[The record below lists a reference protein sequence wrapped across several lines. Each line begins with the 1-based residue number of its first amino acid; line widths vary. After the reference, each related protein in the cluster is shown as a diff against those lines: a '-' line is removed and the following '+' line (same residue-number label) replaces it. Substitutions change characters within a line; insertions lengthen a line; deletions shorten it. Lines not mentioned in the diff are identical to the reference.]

1 MKHVD
6 EYRDP
11 KLTKSLAG
19 AIHKASTKPAR
30 FMELC
35 GTHTMAI
42 ARHGLMG
49 MLPPT
54 VEMISGPGC
63 PVCVT
68 STGEIDQAVEL
79 AGREG
84 VTVATFGDLMRVP
97 GSRRS
102 LADQRAAGARVE
114 VVYSPL
120 DAVEMAAK
128 HPDKEVVFLAIG
140 FETTAPTVA
149 AAVLAAHAKG
159 LANFS
164 LLGAHKLLPPALAA
178 LLSGPDLGLSG
189 FLCPGHVTTVIGT
202 AAYEQVAAGYHLPCV
217 VSGFEP
223 ADILGAILLLVRQ
236 VEAGEARVEV
246 PYSRAVSPAGNPQAV
261 ALMEKVFQPCDA
273 VWRGLGMIP
282 LSGLKLRAGY
292 AAYDA
297 AARYALSS
305 DPVPDP
311 PGCRC
316 GDVLRGLIRPPEC
329 KLFGK
334 ACTPTDPV
342 GPCMVSVEG
351 TCAAYYKY
359 GRE

>member
-11 KLTKSLAG
+11 DLTRKLAS
-19 AIHKASTKPAR
+19 AIAAASTRPAR

-49 MLPPT
+49 MLPPG

-79 AGREG
+79 ARRPG

-97 GSRRS
+97 GSRSS
-102 LADQRAAGARVE
+102 LAAERAVGARVE

-120 DAVEMAAK
+120 DAVELAARQ
-128 HPDKEVVFLAIG
+128 PGDEVVFLAIG

-149 AAVLAAHAKG
+149 AALLTADAKG
-159 LANFS
+159 LGNFS
-164 LLGAHKLLPPALAA
+164 LLGAHKLLPPDIKA
-178 LLSGPDLGLSG
+178 LLSGPDLGLNG

-202 AAYEQVAAGYHLPCV
+202 AAYEAVARQHHMPCV

-236 VEAGEARVEV
+236 VEAGQARVEV
-246 PYSRAVSPAGNPQAV
+246 PYARAVAAQGNPQAV
-261 ALMEKVFQPCDA
+261 ALMERVFAPCDA

-282 LSGLKLRAGY
+282 LSGLKLRPEYEAF
-292 AAYDA
+292 DA
-297 AARYALSS
+297 AERYQLSCE
-305 DPVPDP
+305 PVPDP

-329 KLFGK
+329 RLFGA
-334 ACTPTDPV
+334 ACTPTSPV
-342 GPCMVSVEG
+342 GPCMVSAEG